1 MDVMDMSFGG
11 QELQFGGGTA
21 EGHSGSGSMLQTSYT
36 SNPDCN
42 SNAGL
47 PNYLFTSPTNNYGFN
62 QSTTGADERTN
73 SAVPNTELRERSPP
87 KNARITRNFPNGN
100 FEALGN
106 SMPSG
111 FNSTSTS
118 IASPTSPNAAP
129 QSHLGLHSN
138 PPHTP
143 TDQKEACIQKLSEL
157 SASLMKDLNRLI
169 TCKLASSF
177 LFTPSDKTTAGYLFK
192 TVDRTT
198 SQDNAIGRMLH
209 GTEKFLE
216 VLQEFKLP
224 LHAQSPPT
232 PPSPPFMAHGS
243 DGGDSGGFPGV
254 DDVTGHLS
262 DGSKEGLMETR
273 WNVLQSYFDRSNP
286 LAPTPPQSASETS
299 SLYSSGQSF
308 KLDVPSTLVILNCY
322 TCLLKIFETVFY
334 AVYHSLECAPS
345 SALDAKLPPTVSGLQ
360 IDGFMLNNYRSLQI
374 KILIQISTHMLDSL
388 EKALGLG
395 SEDQDGNGG
404 ILGDPVF
411 QALLQTLLK
420 QEGLDYSEENKSG
433 MKKVR
438 DMLKKVEALLK

>member
-1 MDVMDMSFGG
+1 MDVMDMSFAGH
-11 QELQFGGGTA
+11 ELQLSGGTA
-21 EGHSGSGSMLQTSYT
+21 EGPSGSGGILHTSYT

-42 SNAGL
+42 SNTGL
-47 PNYLFTSPTNNYGFN
+47 PSYIFPSPTNNYDFG
-62 QSTTGADERTN
+62 QSAAGADERAS
-73 SAVPNTELRERSPP
+73 SAVHNTELRERSPP
-87 KNARITRNFPNGN
+87 AEARISRNFSNGN

-106 SMPSG
+106 SMLSG

-118 IASPTSPNAAP
+118 SASPLSPHVAL
-129 QSHLGLHSN
+129 QSHTASHNNSPGN
-138 PPHTP
+138 PI
-143 TDQKEACIQKLSEL
+143 DQKEACIQKLSEL

-177 LFTPSDKTTAGYLFK
+177 LFTPSDKNTAGYLFK

-198 SQDNAIGRMLH
+198 SQDNAIGRMLQ
-209 GTEKFLE
+209 GTEQFLE

-224 LHAQSPPT
+224 PLAPSPPS
-232 PPSPPFMAHGS
+232 PPSPPFMAHRS
-243 DGGDSGGFPGV
+243 DGGDGGGFPGV
-254 DDVTGHLS
+254 DDVTGYLS
-262 DGSKEGLMETR
+262 DGSKEGRMEMR

-286 LAPTPPQSASETS
+286 PVPTPPQSTSDTS
-299 SLYSSGQSF
+299 SLYSSGQPF

-322 TCLLKIFETVFY
+322 TCLLKIFETVVY

-345 SALDAKLPPTVSGLQ
+345 STLDAKLPPTVSGLQ

-388 EKALGLG
+388 EKALGFG
-395 SEDQDGNGG
+395 AGDQDGSGVV
-404 ILGDPVF
+404 LGDPVF